1 MEDKF
6 GGNSTTYNEGKP
18 VNEKL
23 RILYNH
29 TLTGKQYRVT
39 VTYRFNEKFP
49 LAIENRLLRE
59 PEFSSWSS
67 KEKFLTPMYT
77 AQTDALSKLYCTV
90 TGFEFRTME
99 DGTVT
104 WTTLE
109 DNDEILR

>member
-18 VNEKL
+18 VKEKL

-39 VTYRFNEKFP
+39 VTYRFNKKFP

-67 KEKFLTPMYT
+67 KDKFLTPMYT
-77 AQTDALSKLYCTV
+77 VQTDASLRKLYSTSTV
-90 TGFEFRTME
+90 NYGF
-99 DGTVT
+99 
-104 WTTLE
+104 
-109 DNDEILR
+109 